1 MMMTSKT
8 KYHDQEEQQ
17 EALDEKECQSNE
29 QGEQDRLTDD
39 MHREYFEDD
48 KNKAERFTDDYHENF
63 TD

>member
-8 KYHDQEEQQ
+8 KHHDQEEQQ

-39 MHREYFEDD
+39 MHSEYFGDD